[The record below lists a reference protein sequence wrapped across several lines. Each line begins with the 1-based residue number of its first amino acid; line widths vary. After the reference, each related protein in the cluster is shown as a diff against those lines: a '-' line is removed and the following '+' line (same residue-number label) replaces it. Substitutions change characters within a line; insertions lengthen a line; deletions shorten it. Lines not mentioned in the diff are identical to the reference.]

1 MTLIEIAERLKD
13 VLEDH
18 HHKCDMEQ
26 YVECRAEE
34 YGDGNAG
41 EHEDYRAVEIAIA
54 EAKAPGFDT
63 VYVQGGRVW
72 GATKAIDVVDF
83 DVEGSDPDD
92 LCNEADCA
100 EEKESHY
107 HYSEG

>member
-1 MTLIEIAERLKD
+1 MTRSVEQQKAEDLAVIVNSAGID
-13 VLEDH
+13 GLSD
-18 HHKCDMEQ
+18 EQ
-26 YVECRAEE
+26 FKARW
-34 YGDGNAG
+34 GQT
-41 EHEDYRAVEIAIA
+41 IA

-72 GATKAIDVVDF
+72 GATRAIDVVDF

-100 EEKESHY
+100 EENESHY